1 MKVLDEC
8 LYVDD
13 FITVTENADQNIK
26 LSQRATEK
34 MSSASMKLCK
44 WTTNSPVLQKL
55 WKQHDTDQVE
65 IIGQNPLKV
74 LGLTR
79 KPVTDEFLFETNK
92 LMD

>member
-1 MKVLDEC
+1 MDEC

-13 FITVTENADQNIK
+13 FITVTENADQAIK

-34 MSSASMKLCK
+34 MSSASMKLRK

-55 WKQHDTDQVE
+55 LKQHDIDQVE
-65 IIGQNPLKV
+65 IIGQNPLEV